1 MELGCGQIK
10 WIYNMSRIFPFLYAE
25 DSQIYISNLKSLL
38 YLSFNEYLLSDY
50 HVPNSVLRAE
60 ENTNCTLFRVPY
72 SLAGKMNPN

>member
-1 MELGCGQIK
+1 
-10 WIYNMSRIFPFLYAE
+10 MSRIFPFLYAE
-25 DSQIYISNLKSLL
+25 DSQIYISSLKSLL

-60 ENTNCTLFRVPY
+60 ENTNCTLFTALPY